1 MSELYASMLMIGVT
15 LALGGVV
22 VAAALGSAGQADR
35 SASLGASVQQQGDG
49 VQLSLAYAAVLSSG
63 SCPSYQGAGEGDAL
77 SVSVFDYGTAGF
89 TPSELVVNSTTFSG
103 GFQPVSPGA
112 LQTYTVALGS
122 CAHAAGLTI
131 FLADSRGD
139 EFQFAA

>member
-15 LALGGVV
+15 LTLGSVV

-35 SASLGASVQQQGDG
+35 SAYHGASVQRQGER
-49 VQLSLAYAAVLSSG
+49 VQLSLAYAAVQSSG
-63 SCPSYQGAGEGDAL
+63 SCPAYQGANEGDAL
-77 SVSVFDYGTAGF
+77 SFSVFDYGTTGF
-89 TPSELVVNSTTFSG
+89 TPSELAVNSTTFSG
-103 GFQPVSPGA
+103 GLQPVSPGA
-112 LQTYTVALGS
+112 MQTYTVALGS

-139 EFQFAA
+139 AFQFAS